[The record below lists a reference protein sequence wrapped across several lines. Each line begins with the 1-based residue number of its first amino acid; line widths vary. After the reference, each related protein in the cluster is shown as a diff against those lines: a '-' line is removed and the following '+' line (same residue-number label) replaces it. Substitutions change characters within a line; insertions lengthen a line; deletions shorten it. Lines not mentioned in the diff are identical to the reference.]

1 MNESGF
7 TCRSVRISLPCTYK
21 ERKGYSNE
29 LVVGIIFRLENG
41 ANNFFKNI
49 NFKSRRNIEVAQ
61 SHAWHATFN
70 IQHPIAKFNIQHSTA
85 TFNIQHSTFNIQH
98 STFNTQRT
106 ECRLEAR
113 KASTSSTD
121 CSRLSASTLN
131 VPPFANISDVRN
143 ALSVEHSCI
152 THQWQYR
159 QYRQVLM
166 THTHTHTK

>member
-1 MNESGF
+1 MNASGF

-29 LVVGIIFRLENG
+29 LVVGIIFGLENG

-49 NFKSRRNIEVAQ
+49 KFKSRRNIEVAQ
-61 SHAWHATFN
+61 SHTRHATFN
-70 IQHPIAKFNIQHSTA
+70 IQHSIA
-85 TFNIQHSTFNIQH
+85 TFNIQHSTFNTQH

-166 THTHTHTK
+166 THTHTHTQSK